1 MATPETPWLLDT
13 SILVDLLRGSKPA
26 RDWIDSLSESVRLI
40 SVITAAELLAGC
52 RTRTEQR
59 TVEREIDLYGIV
71 WISEDVAQTALG
83 FYKQFHLSHNVGFL
97 DCLVAATALK
107 NELRL
112 ATLNL
117 KHFLFPDLKSERP
130 Y

>member
-52 RTRTEQR
+52 
-59 TVEREIDLYGIV
+59 
-71 WISEDVAQTALG
+71 ALA
-83 FYKQFHLSHNVGFL
+83 LNSARSNVKLIFTKSFGYPRML
-97 DCLVAATALK
+97 LK
-107 NELRL
+107 L
-112 ATLNL
+112 
-117 KHFLFPDLKSERP
+117 H
-130 Y
+130 